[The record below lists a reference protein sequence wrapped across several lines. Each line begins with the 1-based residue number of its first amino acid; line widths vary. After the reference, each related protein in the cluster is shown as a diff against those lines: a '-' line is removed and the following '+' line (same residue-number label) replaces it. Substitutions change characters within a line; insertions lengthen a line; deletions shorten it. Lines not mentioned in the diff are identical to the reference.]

1 MENTEPK
8 PRNIFELINMNVVD
22 MSKDLVLLH
31 EKIDKVECVMQ
42 AIYDALYPQE
52 LPNADGEVLEE
63 DEVIS
68 DHDKSKHYDKQDS
81 IGCDYSCTRSR

>member
-31 EKIDKVECVMQ
+31 EKIDKIECVMQ

-52 LPNADGEVLEE
+52 QPNADGEVLEE

-68 DHDKSKHYDKQDS
+68 DHD
-81 IGCDYSCTRSR
+81 

>member
-31 EKIDKVECVMQ
+31 EKIDKIECVMQ
-42 AIYDALYPQE
+42 AIYNALYPQE

-63 DEVIS
+63 SEVIS
-68 DHDKSKHYDKQDS
+68 DHD
-81 IGCDYSCTRSR
+81 